1 MLRFN
6 ANHYDYDPLELD
18 RGMFEEMWET
28 IVIQRDQRM
37 RKVVLKRR
45 VRSKIIELYE
55 MIVKLEKAK
64 KILKNSINNFEIISK
79 ICETINVLRRGINH
93 WKAFYSNYK

>member
-1 MLRFN
+1 
-6 ANHYDYDPLELD
+6 
-18 RGMFEEMWET
+18 MFEDMWET
-28 IVIQRDQRM
+28 IVIQRDRRM
-37 RKVVLKRR
+37 RKVASKRR
-45 VRSKIIELYE
+45 VRSKIIELYG